1 MTSEGFQGAIGKTLG
16 INTIE
21 NKDVPQKM
29 DAEGVQRAIG
39 KPSGIISINKKQET
53 LVVGCPKESRGRS
66 ESPLE

>member
-1 MTSEGFQGAIGKTLG
+1 MTSEGFQGAIGKPLG

-39 KPSGIISINKKQET
+39 KPSGIS
-53 LVVGCPKESRGRS
+53 KEN
-66 ESPLE
+66 